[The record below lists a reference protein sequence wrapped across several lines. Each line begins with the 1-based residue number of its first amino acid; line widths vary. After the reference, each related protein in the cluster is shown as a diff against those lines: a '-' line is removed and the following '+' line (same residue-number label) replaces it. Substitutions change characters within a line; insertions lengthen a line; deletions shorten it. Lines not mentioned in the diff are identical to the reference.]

1 MTEIRSHQA
10 TPTVI
15 EDSVALG
22 DEVLVY
28 AGVHLAGDIAVYPR
42 LKIPNG
48 IRVPTGTDLTDAD
61 DVLRYL

>member
-1 MTEIRSHQA
+1 MTEVRSHQA

-15 EDSVALG
+15 EDYVALG
-22 DEVLVY
+22 DEVTVY
-28 AGVHLAGDIAVYPR
+28 AGVHLAGEVSVYPR

-48 IRVPTGTDLTDAD
+48 IRVPRGAELATAD